1 MSAAANPSNGNPA
14 PSAGRWVSA
23 LTGWPFFALAGV
35 IAAGSVWSRVMLSSA
50 HAWND
55 IRLVR
60 SLALADGIPLY
71 PGRTDGALFDVVYGP
86 VSLPF
91 YLPAAWL
98 PEPKWALAAGCF
110 TSFLI
115 AFGAVAWLLW
125 SPRMNGGAAPRL
137 RLMAIGIACFHLLYT
152 VAEFGVWSIHVDA
165 PALAIC
171 GFAVYFAL
179 AHGNRDGWSRC
190 LAASAVLAGLA
201 PWTKQTTASLTIVLF
216 LYFLLSGYRRSAV
229 WFGGSAISTAT
240 VAGAAFTARWGFD
253 GMFLSMFEMPS
264 RHAIEWERLSEAGR
278 HVRDLL
284 DIAGVCSL
292 AILVWHAARDS
303 KQSGGAARWQ
313 LWQPWVLYAAAA
325 IGLAPLASVAWL
337 KQGGNVN
344 NLAYIDYFLMLA
356 GLLAMLNVCS
366 GSYART
372 RPSMLTGIQLALA
385 ALLAM
390 QLLRSVPDVL
400 RIPNDFQVF
409 SNKNPSQIAFEY
421 DREHP
426 GTVYFP
432 WHPYAVYRAEQKL
445 YHAGYPVLDRERAGM
460 PLSDGHLLRYLP
472 PGMKYIA
479 FLSDTGRGIL
489 QRFPEFRCSVALAG
503 LERFEV
509 LSRCEEQ
516 AEPPA
521 PVE

>member
-1 MSAAANPSNGNPA
+1 MPTSAHS
-14 PSAGRWVSA
+14 PSALTVARSGRWVA
-23 LTGWPFFALAGV
+23 AFTGWPLFALAGV
-35 IAAGSVWSRVMLSSA
+35 IAAGSIWSRIMLSSA

-60 SLALADGIPLY
+60 SLALAEGIPLY
-71 PGRTDGALFDVVYGP
+71 PGRIDGALFDVVYGP

-115 AFGAVAWLLW
+115 AFGAATWLLW
-125 SPRMNGGAAPRL
+125 SPRMNGGADPRL
-137 RLMAIGIACFHLLYT
+137 RLMAIGIACFHLLYA

-171 GFAVYFAL
+171 GFALYFAL
-179 AHGNRDGWSRC
+179 THGNRDGWSRS
-190 LAASAVLAGLA
+190 LAVSAVLAGLA
-201 PWTKQTTASLTIVLF
+201 PWTKQTTASLIVVLF
-216 LYFLLSGYRRSAV
+216 VYFMLSGYRRSAV
-229 WFGGSAISTAT
+229 WFGGLATLTA
-240 VAGAAFTARWGFD
+240 VLAGAAFTARWGFD
-253 GMFLSMFEMPS
+253 EMFLSMLEMPS
-264 RHAIEWERLSEAGR
+264 RHGMEWERLSEAGR

-292 AILVWHAARDS
+292 AILIWHVARGAPR
-303 KQSGGAARWQ
+303 SGEAEPGGWR
-313 LWQPWVLYAAAA
+313 QPWVLCAAAA

-366 GSYART
+366 TGFLQA
-372 RPSMLTGIQLALA
+372 RPSILTGIQLALA

-390 QLLRSVPDVL
+390 QVLRSVPDVL
-400 RIPNDFQVF
+400 RIPNDFRVF
-409 SNKNPSQIAFEY
+409 STGNPSQIAFEY
-421 DREHP
+421 AREHP
-426 GTVYFP
+426 AAVYFP
-432 WHPYAVYRAEQKL
+432 WHPYAVYRAERRL
-445 YHAGYPVLDRERAGM
+445 YHAGYPVMDRERAGM
-460 PLSDGHLLRYLP
+460 PISDGHLRRYLP

-479 FLSDTGRGIL
+479 FLNDTGRGIL
-489 QRFPEFRCSVALAG
+489 SRFPEFRCSATLIG

-509 LSRCEEQ
+509 LSRCEQQ
-516 AEPPA
+516 AEPAA
-521 PVE
+521 PLE